1 MIRGQSGAAPGGAH
15 LHTRVERVSHRVRTL
30 RRGRGVAVLLGGLGV
45 LSGSPAAAHAQG
57 EGGLRGTVIDAVTRA
72 PIAGARIAVLPGVR
86 GAITDG
92 LGRFAIR
99 ELRPGVYRVEV
110 RAPGYAMDRRDS
122 VQVLGDQTA
131 VLAFVL
137 RSQAVLL
144 EGIVVAERPDVVLDP
159 RVVATEHTVTAQDLR
174 QLPVTT
180 IEEAVALQPG
190 VVGNSYRGGR
200 AGEDLYIVDGM
211 GFKNQLDA
219 AGGTLGARIPPA
231 AVEQA
236 TVVTNGFSARYG
248 QALSGMVSVVTR
260 DGPERPEARLTYET
274 DRPLGDGADYGLD
287 RIVAT
292 VGTPL
297 VGRARFLAVVDGTAR
312 LDADPVNAPAPQD
325 PLDPRAARP
334 WLLPHNAG
342 EQLDFFAKLT
352 VPFGSRHLLRVLGT
366 ASDQRRLLFD
376 PALKYALDR
385 GPAEQ
390 TRGRLGFVHYQM
402 ASSPDSTNATIVDLR
417 LGYFTK
423 EALRAP
429 LLALPSYTFGAFS
442 LGGFDFAGA
451 DIARARDSVA
461 AEQAVPG
468 FTTPELATATPWGVP
483 AFFYTDSPRGELA
496 WNRFREGRARLDA
509 YFGRGHDTDIRVGG
523 EYVAQQV
530 ETFTRLEAF
539 RPVAAGAP
547 PARRSAF
554 SPFSAAGYGELVHRW
569 EDLTLT
575 FGIRGDAFDARGA
588 GQDALGGTR
597 FTLSP
602 RFAVS
607 TALRNATVV
616 ASFGRFAQAPDFQYL
631 VDAAFDDTLRTG
643 RFRRGNP
650 QLGFETAT
658 QYELRTRLR
667 TSRHVALQ
675 IGAYVKRIDGLVA
688 SVPVG
693 FDPDSAIFGNA
704 DYGTVRGI
712 DATIERE
719 AFDGLA
725 VRVSYVLQD
734 ARATATNA
742 LDFYRRLRISPV
754 GDTIIP
760 AVVDF
765 PLDYDQRH
773 SIIAVVQG
781 ETPPAAPALLR
792 GVEGGVVA
800 RWGSGLP
807 YSQTNATGDT
817 ILGLPNSHRLPSQF
831 QLDARLGKRF
841 ALGHL
846 AVRAYVDVRNLT
858 DRRNVVAVRRD
869 NDVPQAT
876 DQQIAAAAQQ
886 AYAAH
891 PEAIPYESPRY
902 RPEADLD
909 HNGVIAGSG
918 ELLPLYLRAA
928 WDFLQPVFAYGAPRL
943 FRLGVEVGF

>member
-1 MIRGQSGAAPGGAH
+1 VALLS
-15 LHTRVERVSHRVRTL
+15 LL
-30 RRGRGVAVLLGGLGV
+30 AVLPLVAGM
-45 LSGSPAAAHAQG
+45 AHAQG
-57 EGGLRGTVIDAVTRA
+57 EGGIRGTVIDAVTRD
-72 PIAGARIAVLPGVR
+72 PVVGARVTVLPGIR
-86 GAITDG
+86 GAVTDG
-92 LGRFAIR
+92 LGRYAVPA
-99 ELRPGVYRVEV
+99 LRPGVYRVEL
-110 RAPGYAMDRRDS
+110 RAPGYAMDARDS
-122 VQVLGDQTA
+122 VPVLGDQTA
-131 VLAFVL
+131 VVNFVL
-137 RSQAVLL
+137 RSQAVVLQ
-144 EGIVVAERPDVVLDP
+144 GIVVEERPDIVLDP
-159 RVVATEHTVTAQDLR
+159 RVVATAHTVTAQDLR
-174 QLPVTT
+174 QLPVSTV
-180 IEEAVALQPG
+180 EEAVALQPG
-190 VVGNSYRGGR
+190 VVGNSFRGGR
-200 AGEDLYIVDGM
+200 VGEELYIVDGM

-219 AGGTLGARIPPA
+219 AGGTLGVQVPPA

-260 DGPERPEARLTYET
+260 DGPDHPEASLTYET
-274 DRPLGDGADYGLD
+274 DRPLGDGADFGLD

-297 VGRARFLAVVDGTAR
+297 IGRARLLAIADGTAR
-312 LDADPVNAPAPQD
+312 LDADPVNAPAPAD
-325 PLDPRAARP
+325 PLDPRTTRP

-342 EQLDFFAKLT
+342 EQLDFFGKVT
-352 VPFGSRHLLRVLGT
+352 VPLGSRHLLRVLGS
-366 ASDQRRLLFD
+366 ASDRRRLLYD
-376 PALKYALDR
+376 PQLKYAPDH

-390 TRGRLGFVHYQM
+390 IRGRLGFVHYQM
-402 ASSPDSTNATIVDLR
+402 ASSPDSSNATILDVR

-423 EALRAP
+423 DAIRAP
-429 LLALPSYTFGAFS
+429 LLKPPAYRFGAFS

-451 DIARARDSVA
+451 DVARARDSVA
-461 AEQAVPG
+461 AEQAIPG
-468 FTTPELATATPWGVP
+468 FATPEFSDQTPWGVP
-483 AFFYTDSPRGELA
+483 GFFYTDSPRGEVA
-496 WNRFREGRARLDA
+496 WNRFREGRARVDA
-509 YFGRGHDTDIRVGG
+509 FFGRGRDTDIRVGG
-523 EYVAQQV
+523 EYVAQRV

-539 RPVAAGAP
+539 LPVAVGGP
-547 PARRSAF
+547 PARQSAF
-554 SPFSAAGYGELVHRW
+554 SPFSAAGYGEMVHRW

-575 FGIRGDAFDARGA
+575 FGIRADAFDARGA
-588 GQDALGGTR
+588 GQEALGATKVS
-597 FTLSP
+597 LSP
-602 RFAVS
+602 RLAVS
-607 TALRNATVV
+607 TALSGATVV

-667 TSRHVALQ
+667 SSRHVALQ
-675 IGAYVKRIDGLVA
+675 VGAYVKRIDGLVA

-712 DATIERE
+712 DVTVERE
-719 AFDGLA
+719 AFDGFG

-742 LDFYRRLRISPV
+742 EDFYRRLRLSPV

-760 AVVDF
+760 AVLDF

-773 SIIAVVQG
+773 SIIGVAQG
-781 ETPPAAPALLR
+781 ETSPGAPVLLR
-792 GVEGGVVA
+792 GIAGGLVV
-800 RWGSGLP
+800 RWASGLP

-817 ILGLPNSHRLPSQF
+817 IIGLPNSQRLPSQF

-841 ALGHL
+841 AFGRL
-846 AVRAYVDVRNLT
+846 AFRAYVDVRNLT
-858 DRRNVVAVRRD
+858 NRRNVVAVRRD
-869 NDVPQAT
+869 NGVPQAT

-909 HNGVIAGSG
+909 HNGLIEGPG

-928 WDFLQPVFAYGAPRL
+928 TDYLQPVFAYGAPRL

>member
-1 MIRGQSGAAPGGAH
+1 M
-15 LHTRVERVSHRVRTL
+15 L
-30 RRGRGVAVLLGGLGV
+30 AVLLGT
-45 LSGSPAAAHAQG
+45 PAVARAQG
-57 EGGLRGTVIDAVTRA
+57 DGGIRGTVIDAVTRA
-72 PIAGARIAVLPGVR
+72 PVAGARIAVLPGVR
-86 GAITDG
+86 GAVTDG
-92 LGRFAIR
+92 QGRFAIR
-99 ELRPGVYRVEV
+99 ELRPGVYRVEA

-122 VQVLGDQTA
+122 VQVLGDQTV
-131 VLAFVL
+131 VLDFVL
-137 RSQAVLL
+137 RSQAVLM

-200 AGEDLYIVDGM
+200 VGEELYIVDGL

-219 AGGTLGARIPPA
+219 AGGTLGVRIPPA
-231 AVEQA
+231 AMEQA

-260 DGPERPEARLTYET
+260 DGPEHPEASLTYET

-297 VGRARFLAVVDGTAR
+297 VGRARLLAVVDGTAR

-325 PLDPRAARP
+325 PLDPRTARP

-342 EQLDFFAKLT
+342 EQLDLFGKLT
-352 VPFGSRHLLRVLGT
+352 IPFGSRHVLRVLAT

-376 PALKYALDR
+376 PQLKYAPDR

-390 TRGRLGFVHYQM
+390 IRGRLGFVHYQM
-402 ASSPDSTNATIVDLR
+402 ASSPDSTNATILDLR
-417 LGYFTK
+417 VGYFTK
-423 EALRAP
+423 EAIRAP
-429 LLALPSYTFGAFS
+429 LLAPPDYVFGAFS

-451 DIARARDSVA
+451 DVAHARDSVA

-468 FTTPELATATPWGVP
+468 FATPELATATPWGVP

-496 WNRFREGRARLDA
+496 WNRFREGRARLDV

-523 EYVAQQV
+523 EYVAQHV

-539 RPVAAGAP
+539 LPVSQGAP
-547 PARRSAF
+547 AARGSAF
-554 SPFSAAGYGELVHRW
+554 APFSAAGYGELVHRW

-588 GQDALGGTR
+588 GQEALGATK

-602 RFAVS
+602 RLAVS
-607 TALRNATVV
+607 TALKGATVV

-667 TSRHVALQ
+667 TSRHVSLQ
-675 IGAYVKRIDGLVA
+675 LGAYVKRIDGLVA

-712 DATIERE
+712 DATLERE
-719 AFDGLA
+719 LFDGFG

-760 AVVDF
+760 AVIDF

-773 SIIAVVQG
+773 TIIAVVQG
-781 ETPPAAPALLR
+781 ETPPRAPALLR
-792 GVEGGVVA
+792 GIGGGAVV

-807 YSQTNATGDT
+807 FSQTNATGDT

-841 ALGHL
+841 TLRGLAL
-846 AVRAYVDVRNLT
+846 RAYLDVRNLT
-858 DRRNVVAVRRD
+858 DRRNVLAVRRD
-869 NDVPQAT
+869 NGVPEAT
-876 DQQIAAAAQQ
+876 DQQITAAAQQ

-902 RPEADLD
+902 RPDADLD
-909 HNGVIAGSG
+909 HNGLIVGPG
-918 ELLPLYLRAA
+918 ELLPFYVRAA
-928 WDFLQPVFAYGAPRL
+928 RDFLQPVFAYGPPRL